1 MEVKRTD
8 VRRFLFLL
16 VAAVLFAVVIWRA
29 GMAWLS
35 ANAYSDD
42 SANNLEDTECFF
54 SAASEDIKLSIV
66 EGIGTFHTN
75 VAFAIVRP
83 MHGRQLREFHR
94 FANSR
99 LDMFSLFGLDAF
111 SPIMTGCD
119 QGLSGGGEV
128 AFVYQSKKDVES
140 RGTWRSIK
148 PSGEIYNGPN
158 SFYDGAMKLLFMEQ
172 VTTPIAERFD
182 ASTAIMLKGRTLKPS
197 FETAVEDLGIDKKKF
212 DETFANDVFM
222 RCFCGPFGIREETA
236 KKILEHDVKDAELRT
251 PNKRNAFRK
260 LVYLDGREISE
271 VVYWLWRRKGKA
283 GEYAGFV
290 KAHPELFEP
299 IVDVSEFRT
308 ELGRRLLGTW
318 K

>member
-1 MEVKRTD
+1 MFMVVMSRNLYEYSNFIEMSNKRIPFY
-8 VRRFLFLL
+8 R
-16 VAAVLFAVVIWRA
+16 
-29 GMAWLS
+29 
-35 ANAYSDD
+35 
-42 SANNLEDTECFF
+42 C
-54 SAASEDIKLSIV
+54 
-66 EGIGTFHTN
+66 
-75 VAFAIVRP
+75 
-83 MHGRQLREFHR
+83 
-94 FANSR
+94 
-99 LDMFSLFGLDAF
+99 FGLDAYYPKIV
-111 SPIMTGCD
+111 SDVHATD
-119 QGLSGGGEV
+119 ATDNGLCY
-128 AFVYQSKKDVES
+128 VYQSDPEFKTKNEWRPLGLGTQRVYNKFGSIDDAKMAIFFVEKVKS
-140 RGTWRSIK
+140 PK
-148 PSGEIYNGPN
+148 PERFRNETIN
-158 SFYDGAMKLLFMEQ
+158 FDGATSRK
-172 VTTPIAERFD
+172 VT
-182 ASTAIMLKGRTLKPS
+182 

-299 IVDVSEFRT
+299 IADVSEFRT